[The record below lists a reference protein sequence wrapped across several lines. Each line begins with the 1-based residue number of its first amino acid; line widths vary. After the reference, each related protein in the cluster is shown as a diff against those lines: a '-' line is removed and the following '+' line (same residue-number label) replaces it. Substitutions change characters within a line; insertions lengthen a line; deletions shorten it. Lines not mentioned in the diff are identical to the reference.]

1 MKLSGPAGGCSAEII
16 DNYEGKITGF
26 YDLSEGDSTDRHDA
40 EGWGNMFNFHNSLK
54 LLQKGKREIGTGS
67 LSTEGSMANNDKTKG
82 DKRTSNNKRM
92 EQTIQQKDTNENLA
106 T

>member
-54 LLQKGKREIGTGS
+54 LLQKGKNGRAVPDHCPPKEAWQMMIKLRGKS
-67 LSTEGSMANNDKTKG
+67 
-82 DKRTSNNKRM
+82 
-92 EQTIQQKDTNENLA
+92 
-106 T
+106 